1 MSTTQQTLAAA
12 ERAARAF
19 RLGMEAQGNEAFVA
33 FVDALSTELA
43 NPARA
48 DAAAAIA
55 PLLPEIIEAQRRGDF
70 LRVADLLLHELA
82 PRLSAG

>member
-1 MSTTQQTLAAA
+1 MASNA
-12 ERAARAF
+12 EANIAKA
-19 RLGMEAQGNEAFVA
+19 LELKAQGNEAFVA